1 MGSGFLYSRDIPVVD
16 TKQGKVRGYMDKR
29 ISIFKG
35 IPYAKAKRFHAPEP
49 VEAWKGVLD
58 ATSYGFV
65 CPLLDS
71 TAKPNGELLVP
82 HRYWIM
88 NEDCQNLNIWTPAC
102 DKNKRP
108 VIVWLHGGGYEAGS
122 SIEQI
127 AYEGENMC
135 SFGQVVVV
143 SINHR
148 LNILGYF
155 DLSAYGE
162 EYANS
167 GNAGTDDIIAALQWI
182 RDNIAE
188 FGGDPDNVTVMGQSG
203 GGAKVT
209 TLLQTPA
216 ADGLYHRGIN
226 MSGVIG
232 SLLADQEGSGE
243 NLAEALMKEV
253 NVTGIK
259 ELEEIPYALLA
270 AAYLKVKP
278 VLLSEGY
285 YVGGKPHPN
294 EFYVGTPDKHGF
306 RKETAEIPLMV
317 GTVYGEFF
325 SFAET
330 SYDKRGLSKKEGI
343 DVVKHVFGEDA
354 AEKILPLYTL
364 AYSER
369 NPVDILTLDY
379 IFRRP
384 TKEYIRQRGA
394 LNDCTYAY
402 LFNLD
407 MPIDG
412 GRAPWHCA
420 DIPFA
425 FHNINLVPMAKG
437 AKNAEKIEEQF
448 FESVISFAR
457 SGNPNHNILPMWS
470 PSTEEE
476 EHTMV
481 FDVETRERVNYDEA
495 LISAAVEY
503 QSVMEQRMRE
513 NAGKIQH

>member
-1 MGSGFLYSRDIPVVD
+1 M
-16 TKQGKVRGYMDKR
+16 
-29 ISIFKG
+29 
-35 IPYAKAKRFHAPEP
+35 
-49 VEAWKGVLD
+49 
-58 ATSYGFV
+58 
-65 CPLLDS
+65 
-71 TAKPNGELLVP
+71 
-82 HRYWIM
+82 
-88 NEDCQNLNIWTPAC
+88 
-102 DKNKRP
+102 
-108 VIVWLHGGGYEAGS
+108 
-122 SIEQI
+122 
-127 AYEGENMC
+127 
-135 SFGQVVVV
+135 
-143 SINHR
+143 
-148 LNILGYF
+148 
-155 DLSAYGE
+155 
-162 EYANS
+162 
-167 GNAGTDDIIAALQWI
+167 
-182 RDNIAE
+182 
-188 FGGDPDNVTVMGQSG
+188 
-203 GGAKVT
+203 
-209 TLLQTPA
+209 
-216 ADGLYHRGIN
+216 
-226 MSGVIG
+226 
-232 SLLADQEGSGE
+232 
-243 NLAEALMKEV
+243 
-253 NVTGIK
+253 
-259 ELEEIPYALLA
+259 
-270 AAYLKVKP
+270 
-278 VLLSEGY
+278 
-285 YVGGKPHPN
+285 
-294 EFYVGTPDKHGF
+294 
-306 RKETAEIPLMV
+306 
-317 GTVYGEFF
+317 
-325 SFAET
+325 
-330 SYDKRGLSKKEGI
+330 
-343 DVVKHVFGEDA
+343 VKHVFGEDA

-364 AYSER
+364 AYPER